1 MKEKNDKCKT
11 FKQKKKII
19 HIHSPVVIKSW
30 FCLIKYGILL
40 LDKNK
45 LIDNTALQTLKHVKN
60 LHQHGQISFFLP
72 EAKNWS

>member
-1 MKEKNDKCKT
+1 MINVKPLN
-11 FKQKKKII
+11 KKRNI

-45 LIDNTALQTLKHVKN
+45 LIDNTALQTLKHIKN

-72 EAKNWS
+72 EAKN

>member
-45 LIDNTALQTLKHVKN
+45 LIDNTALQTLKAYSESPSTWADFI
-60 LHQHGQISFFLP
+60 LFTRG
-72 EAKNWS
+72 

>member
-1 MKEKNDKCKT
+1 MINVKPLN
-11 FKQKKKII
+11 KKRNI

-45 LIDNTALQTLKHVKN
+45 LIDNTALQTLKHIKN
-60 LHQHGQISFFLP
+60 LHQHGQISFYLP

>member
-1 MKEKNDKCKT
+1 MINVKPLN
-11 FKQKKKII
+11 KKRNI

-45 LIDNTALQTLKHVKN
+45 LIDNTALQTLKHIKN